1 MNAVFLM
8 KGLKGYTEELFKN
21 KKLSVRM
28 QRGDDTQIFR
38 APQVYMMRLPDSAS
52 ATKKAPY
59 ILHQLIKSES
69 VQSESQLMSTSATIR
84 TIFCVYSDNEE
95 EGAMQLL
102 ELIEEFKAAL
112 IMNPVINEQFLL
124 NTKRKIEY
132 LIYPED
138 TAPYYCGEMVSEW
151 ILPSVQR
158 EVQYGY

>member
-102 ELIEEFKAAL
+102 ELIEEFKIAL

-124 NTKRKIEY
+124 DTKRKIEY